1 MITRLF
7 VNNPIFTNVIAIVAL
22 ILGGIALARLPMA
35 LYPDITPP
43 TIAVAASYPGAD
55 AETVAKT
62 VGAPLE
68 LQINGVENMLY
79 MSSTSADDG
88 SYSLTVTFALGTDPD
103 IAMVLLQNL
112 VNNAM
117 PLLPEAVQ
125 QQGVSVTKSS
135 PSILQVVALQSP
147 DGTYDNLYLSNYANL
162 HVVNTLARVSGVGQV
177 QEFGAGAYAM
187 RVWLDLDKLAY
198 LGLSV
203 DEVNTA
209 ISQQNVQ
216 VAAGNVGGRPSAA
229 TQALQLTVLMQGQL
243 DTPSAFGDII
253 IKILPGNEVI
263 RLRDVGT
270 VEMGAQSYGAQ
281 ARIHGEDAALL
292 AVYQLPGA
300 NALETAVG
308 IRAAMESLAGNFP
321 PGMQWTIPFD
331 TSSFVSIAVNQ
342 VYGTFLKSILLVCLV
357 VLVFLQNFRAAIG
370 PAVVIPVTLMGAFLF
385 LDLAGFSVNLISLFA
400 MVLAIGL
407 IVDDAIIVVEA
418 TTLHLEEGMTP
429 RDAALA
435 GMRDLSL
442 SIVAVMFV
450 FASVFLPAAT
460 LPGITG
466 QIYRQFALVIGGTA
480 LLSALF
486 AISFTPTECSLLL
499 RRQRAVRPAQTGA
512 PGKIDPDFAED
523 KADTATG
530 NIFSRLFNRAYN
542 ALHGFA
548 MRMVGLTLRSPL
560 AALVSYAVLAAF
572 AVWGLLELPRGFL
585 PEDDQGYVLVS
596 AQLPDAAASPRSAEL
611 ARRMDEV
618 LARTPGVKNWVSIN
632 GFSMMQGAALPNAVT
647 VFVIF
652 EDWQKRGT
660 KLSQDVI
667 MGELYRGFDAIPEG
681 EFMVIPPPPIMG
693 IGNAGGFDMMIQN
706 RDSLGPEAL
715 EAAVRAYEEAAA
727 RDPRLE
733 HVLSLYS
740 ADTPKLYLAVDRT
753 KAMTEGVSLPG
764 LFAAVRTAFGGT
776 YINTFSKY
784 NQNYQVRVQAAERY
798 RGTADDL
805 LALRVPNGKGEE
817 VPLASFASVRQV
829 NGPSIVT
836 RYNLYPSASMQGSPA
851 PGVSTGEGMRAMEA
865 LAEKVL
871 PRGFGYAWTGMSFQE
886 QKSHGQ
892 AAVAVGLAVVLVY
905 LILAALYANWIL
917 PLGVLLVVPLAL
929 SGTVAA
935 VMLRGMDNN
944 IYVQIGMLL
953 LIAMSS
959 KNALILVLY
968 ARRYSEQGM
977 TWAQAAH
984 KAASVRF
991 RPILMS
997 SLAYA
1002 AGALPM
1008 LWATGA
1014 GAVNQRYLGTAV
1026 FGGMVATALLTVL
1039 YAPFFYTVC
1048 MRVSNRRR
1056 DPATEGPAASEKG

>member
-1 MITRLF
+1 MISRLF
-7 VNNPIFTNVIAIVAL
+7 VNNPIFTNVIAIIAL
-22 ILGGIALARLPMA
+22 ILGAISLTRLPMA

-62 VGAPLE
+62 VGSPIE

-88 SYSLTVTFALGTDPD
+88 SYSLTVTFALGTDPNL
-103 IAMVLLQNL
+103 AMVLLQNL
-112 VNNAM
+112 VNNAL
-117 PLLPEAVQ
+117 PLLPQAVQ

-147 DGTYDNLYLSNYANL
+147 DGTYDNLYLSNYASLRIGNVL
-162 HVVNTLARVSGVGQV
+162 SRVKGVGQV
-177 QEFGAGAYAM
+177 REFGAGSYAM
-187 RVWLDLDKLAY
+187 RVWLDLDKLTS

-203 DEVNTA
+203 DEVNAA
-209 ISQQNVQ
+209 IGQQNVQ

-229 TQALQLTVLMQGQL
+229 TQAMQLTVLMQGQL

-253 IKILPGNEVI
+253 IKVLPGNAVI

-270 VEMGAQSYGAQ
+270 VEMGAETYSAQ

-292 AVYQLPGA
+292 AIYQLPGA
-300 NALETAVG
+300 NALETAAG
-308 IRAAMESLAGNFP
+308 IRAAMDTLAKDFP
-321 PGMQWTIPFD
+321 PGMQWSIPFD
-331 TSSFVSIAVNQ
+331 TSTFVSIAVTQ
-342 VYGTFLKSILLVCLV
+342 VYATFLKSILLVCLV
-357 VLVFLQNFRAAIG
+357 VLIFLQNFRAAIG
-370 PAVVIPVTLMGAFLF
+370 PAMVIPVTLMGAFVF
-385 LDLAGFSVNLISLFA
+385 LDLAGFSVNMISLFA
-400 MVLAIGL
+400 MLLAIGL

-418 TTLHLEEGMTP
+418 TTMHLEQGMTP
-429 RDAALA
+429 KDAALA
-435 GMRDLSL
+435 GMQDLFL

-466 QIYRQFALVIGGTA
+466 QIYSQFALVIGGTA

-486 AISFTPTECSLLL
+486 AVSLTPTECSLLL
-499 RRQRAVRPAQTGA
+499 RRQQAVRPAASGM
-512 PGKIDPDFAED
+512 PGKDDPNITPSFAEDFAED
-523 KADTATG
+523 KADTRTG
-530 NIFSRLFNRAYN
+530 NLFCRQFNRAYN

-548 MRMVGLTLRSPL
+548 MRMVGLTLRSPM
-560 AALVSYAVLAAF
+560 AALASYAVLAAF

-585 PEDDQGYVLVS
+585 PEEDQGYVLVS
-596 AQLPDAAASPRSAEL
+596 AQLPDAAASPRTAEL

-618 LARTPGVKNWVSIN
+618 LARTPGVETWVTIN
-632 GFSMMQGAALPNAVT
+632 GFSMMEGAALPNAVT
-647 VFVIF
+647 SFVIF
-652 EDWQKRGT
+652 KGWQQRGA
-660 KLSQDVI
+660 KLNQYVI
-667 MGELYRGFDAIPEG
+667 MDELYRGFDAIPEG

-693 IGNAGGFDMMIQN
+693 IGNAGGFDMMIEDRASRGAQ
-706 RDSLGPEAL
+706 AL

-727 RDPRLE
+727 KDPRLG
-733 HVLSLYS
+733 HVMSLYS
-740 ADTPKLYLAVDRT
+740 AGTPKLYLAVDRT
-753 KAMTEGVSLPG
+753 KAMTEGVSLPS
-764 LFAAVRTAFGGT
+764 LFAAVQTAFGGQ

-784 NQNYQVRVQAAERY
+784 DQNYQVRVQAAERY
-798 RGTADDL
+798 RGTAKDL
-805 LALRVPNGKGEE
+805 LALRVPNNKGEE
-817 VPLASFASVRQV
+817 TPLASFASVRQT

-836 RYNLYPSASMQGSPA
+836 RYNLYSSASMQGSPA
-851 PGVSTGEGMRAMEA
+851 AGVSTGEGMQIMEE

-871 PRGFGYAWTGMSFQE
+871 PQGFGYDWTGMSFQE
-886 QKSHGQ
+886 ERSHGQ
-892 AAVAVGLAVVLVY
+892 AAIAVGLAIVLVY

-935 VMLRGMDNN
+935 VTLRGMDNN

-959 KNALILVLY
+959 KNALILILY
-968 ARRYSEQGM
+968 ARRYGEQGM

-1014 GAVNQRYLGTAV
+1014 GAVNQQYLGTAV

-1048 MRVSNRRR
+1048 MRVSKRR
-1056 DPATEGPAASEKG
+1056 DAPAK